1 VDTNRNSPTVEVA
14 PRGRLV
20 VDACGPTSPAVRLS
34 VVVPTREEAD
44 SVGPLVRAIAGVL
57 EREAIAGH
65 EIVVVDDDSRDRTW
79 ELALAAAS
87 DVPSL
92 RVVRRQGERGLAGAV
107 VRGWQVARGD
117 VLAVIDGDLQHPPEV
132 LAELWRFMQRG
143 VDLAVASRHVEGG
156 GVSDWSLRRRTVSR
170 AAQAI
175 GLALL
180 PSVVGRVSDPMS
192 GYFMVRRTAIA
203 GRELSPLGYKI
214 LIEVLARGAIETIA
228 EAPYVFSE
236 RQQGGS
242 KVTAKV
248 YLDYLRHLLRLRRG
262 AR

>member
-1 VDTNRNSPTVEVA
+1 MDTLRNSASLEEA

-20 VDACGPTSPAVRLS
+20 VRAVPTPAPFRLS

-44 SVGPLVRAIAGVL
+44 SVGPLVRIIAEVL
-57 EREAIAGH
+57 ERAGVADH
-65 EIVVVDDDSRDRTW
+65 EILVVDDDSRDRTW
-79 ELALAAAS
+79 EVALAATRDFA
-87 DVPSL
+87 SL
-92 RVVRRQGERGLAGAV
+92 RVVRRQAERGLASAV
-107 VRGWQVARGD
+107 VRGWQLARGD

-132 LAELWRFMQRG
+132 LADLWRLVERG
-143 VDLAVASRHVEGG
+143 ADLAVASRHVDGG
-156 GVSDWSLRRRTVSR
+156 GVSDWSLRRRAVSR

-192 GYFMVRRTAIA
+192 GYFMVRRSAIA

-214 LIEVLARGAIETIA
+214 LVEVLARGAIETIA
-228 EAPYVFSE
+228 EVPYVFRE

-242 KVTAKV
+242 KATSRV

-262 AR
+262 